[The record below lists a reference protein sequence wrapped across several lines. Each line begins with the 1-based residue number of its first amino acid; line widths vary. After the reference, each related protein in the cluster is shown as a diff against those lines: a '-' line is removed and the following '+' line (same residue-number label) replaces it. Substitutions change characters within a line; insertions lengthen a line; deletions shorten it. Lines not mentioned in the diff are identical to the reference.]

1 MAKEKAVVLCSGGLN
16 SAVATSIGVRDFTV
30 ALLHVQLGH
39 RTSAREAQLFEKQ
52 ADFFSV
58 RERLVVGMP
67 HFAAIGGNA
76 RVSRKRQIEDALA
89 IGEGE
94 SNCYMPGLI
103 STLVSTAFTW
113 AWTIGA
119 TKIILG
125 VSENLGPPAPRTC
138 EVYPDY
144 SQAFLHLCNH
154 LLGEVSRGRPVS
166 IVTPL
171 IDLTRTEIVR
181 LGHRLGT
188 PFDQTWSCL
197 SLTNEPCGACLGC
210 ATRQRGF
217 LDATIPDPILLEPAG
232 RR

>member
-1 MAKEKAVVLCSGGLN
+1 MAKEKAIVLCSGGLN
-16 SAVATSIGVRDFTV
+16 SAVATSIAVRDFAV
-30 ALLHVQLGH
+30 ALLHVELGH
-39 RTSAREAQLFEKQ
+39 RASPKESELFDRQ
-52 ADFFSV
+52 AEFFAA
-58 RERLVVGMP
+58 RERLTVEMP

-89 IGEGE
+89 IGDGP

-103 STLVSTAFTW
+103 GTLVSAAFSW
-113 AWTIGA
+113 ASTIEA
-119 TKIILG
+119 AKIVLG

-138 EVYPDY
+138 TIYPDY
-144 SQAFLHLCNH
+144 SQEFLHLCNH
-154 LLGEVSRGRPVS
+154 LLGAVSRGRPVT

-171 IDLTRTEIVR
+171 IDLSRAEIVR

-188 PFDQTWSCL
+188 PFELTWSCL
-197 SLTNEPCGACLGC
+197 SSASEPCGACLGC

-217 LDATIPDPILLEPAG
+217 LDAAIPDPILLELAA